1 MTSPTEQRIIR
12 FFGRVQGVGFR
23 YTACRTARDY
33 AVGGYV
39 RNMPDGSVECVVEG
53 DKSEIDSFVE
63 ALSRRMADYVDRKTE
78 QSAPASGRFRT
89 FDVRF

>member
-1 MTSPTEQRIIR
+1 MTLPAEQRIVR

-23 YTACRTARDY
+23 YAACRTARDY

-53 DKSEIDSFVE
+53 DKAEIESFVE

-78 QSAPASGRFRT
+78 QSAPGSGRYRT

>member
-1 MTSPTEQRIIR
+1 MTSPCEQRIVR

-23 YTACRTARDY
+23 YTACRTAREY

-39 RNMPDGSVECVVEG
+39 RNMSDGSVECVVEG
-53 DKSEIDSFVE
+53 DKAEIDSFIE
-63 ALSRRMADYVDRKTE
+63 ALSLVMADYVERKTE
-78 QSAPASGRFRT
+78 QSAPGSGRYRS

>member
-33 AVGGYV
+33 AVVGYV
-39 RNMPDGSVECVVEG
+39 RNMPDGVVECVVEG
-53 DKSEIDSFVE
+53 DKAEIDSFVE
-63 ALSRRMADYVDRKTE
+63 ALSRRMSDYVDCKTE
-78 QSAPASGRFRT
+78 QSAPGSGRYRT

>member
-1 MTSPTEQRIIR
+1 MTSPQEQRTVR

-23 YTACRTARDY
+23 YTACRTARDH

-39 RNMPDGSVECVVEG
+39 RNMSDGSVECVVEG
-53 DKSEIDSFVE
+53 DKAEIDSFVE
-63 ALSRRMADYVDRKTE
+63 ALSRQMEGYIDRKTE
-78 QSAPASGRFRT
+78 QSAPSSGRYRT